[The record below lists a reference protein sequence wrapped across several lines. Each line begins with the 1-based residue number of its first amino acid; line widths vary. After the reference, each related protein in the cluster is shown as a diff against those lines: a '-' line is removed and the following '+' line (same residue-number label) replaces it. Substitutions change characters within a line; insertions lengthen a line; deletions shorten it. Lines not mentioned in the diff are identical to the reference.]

1 MKDKLRLAR
10 IKKVFF
16 SISMSLFFISFFP
29 VMGSAEPVFT
39 IEPTATV
46 SSRLDSNFYKTE
58 NNEREVYTYLLQ
70 PGIQFGVET
79 AKSKVDFIYTMDFYY
94 YDDKSDV
101 PVGDDPAKDENY
113 IGHYAVLDASNTI
126 TDRLTLGLKDAFY
139 RTQRADQYDD
149 LTDSTERREHNVNRL
164 TPRIYYDFGDRFS
177 MGLRYR
183 RQDIDYDDSSIS
195 DSVEHRGVFDLIYN
209 PSRVTTLDLDYQHWR
224 QNYDQGVSDYTSNQ
238 LRLIFQKR
246 YKYFSFDAGGGYHK
260 RHFEDPGLEE
270 GDIFY
275 YKVAIGGQ
283 NPPSFGIGP
292 RIYESDSLEIKSHIY
307 FDAERNFNNLG
318 GFRTENRF
326 TLSLGHLFLEK
337 IKGELKGYYITSD
350 YENISRKDDTYGI
363 SGSIR
368 YLINDRWNLL
378 FITGI
383 TDRDSNVVGNS
394 YENVYLTLNLEFSYP
409 IGRKKR

>member
-1 MKDKLRLAR
+1 MKNKIRFAQ
-10 IKKVFF
+10 IKKLVFF
-16 SISMSLFFISFFP
+16 SILMSLFFISFFP

-39 IEPTATV
+39 IKPTATV
-46 SSRLDSNFYKTE
+46 SGQIDSNFYKTE
-58 NNEREVYTYLLQ
+58 NNEEEVYTYLLQ
-70 PGIQFGVET
+70 PGIQLGAAT
-79 AKSKVDFIYTMDFYY
+79 AKSKLNFIYTMDAYFY
-94 YDDKSDV
+94 SN
-101 PVGDDPAKDENY
+101 PAEDENY
-113 IGHYAVLDASNTI
+113 VGHYAVLDASNST
-126 TDRLTLGLKDAFY
+126 TDRLTLGLKDSFY
-139 RTQRADQYDD
+139 RTRRVDRYDD
-149 LTDSTERREHNVNRL
+149 FTDTTERRKHNVNRL
-164 TPRIYYDFGDRFS
+164 TPRAYYDFGDRFS
-177 MGLRYR
+177 IGLRYR
-183 RQDIDYDDSSIS
+183 RQDIDYDDSSSS

-209 PSRVTTLDLDYQHWR
+209 PSRTTTLDLDYQHWKL
-224 QNYDQGVSDYTSNQ
+224 NYDQGVSDHTSNQ
-238 LRLIFQKR
+238 VRLIFQKR

-270 GDIFY
+270 KDIVY
-275 YKVAIGGQ
+275 YKIAIGGQ
-283 NPPSFGIGP
+283 NPPSFGIGR
-292 RIYESDSLEIKSHIY
+292 RIYESNSLEIKSHIH

-318 GFRTENRF
+318 DFRTENRF

-337 IKGELKGYYITSD
+337 IKGGLKGYYITSD

-409 IGRKKR
+409 IGRKR